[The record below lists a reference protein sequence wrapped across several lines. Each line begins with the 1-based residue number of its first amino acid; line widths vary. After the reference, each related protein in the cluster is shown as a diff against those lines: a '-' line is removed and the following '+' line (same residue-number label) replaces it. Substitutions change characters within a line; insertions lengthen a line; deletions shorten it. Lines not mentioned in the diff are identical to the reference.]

1 MSIQALHFDAP
12 TVEVVSDSPRL
23 EMLMTRLKQNG
34 LRPIRAT
41 AEPDPS
47 LPVPLLIDGYVIPP
61 EQMTKL
67 LTRNR
72 AGGKRILIGLG
83 TPRGTSVEVDI
94 YISEVT
100 ALDTLL
106 PQLALR
112 QRQISRQKELTL
124 RNETYSGFLNQTALS
139 ALPDEQ
145 KSIFYVGG
153 HGPEQIALRHACQ
166 IHGFDFKSFLTK
178 RNLEDAL
185 LESSCTALI
194 VDTRQIEPF
203 TAAYL
208 ASLPYR
214 PALQLISISST
225 EPSEALYA
233 ETDKVVVAS
242 VLNEA
247 ELSELL
253 IEIDAQP
260 QVPQPRHGI
269 SNEAFDKATGLYSR
283 HFFET
288 HLARQIRVANET
300 AAPLSVVAIE
310 LEDHLRAP
318 LISAARIKP
327 FLRETDMAARLSA
340 RHILVS
346 LTDTPYRGAVAFA
359 RRLQDRIESVT
370 ATRVLEKRRFHT
382 AESLIS
388 ALTIKSRPSLRRQA

>member
-1 MSIQALHFDAP
+1 MSNQALHFDAP
-12 TVEVVSDSPRL
+12 TIEVVSESPRL

-41 AEPDPS
+41 TEPDPS
-47 LPVPLLIDGYVIPP
+47 LPAPLLLDGGVIAPD
-61 EQMTKL
+61 EMTKL
-67 LTRNR
+67 VTRNR

-83 TPRGTSVEVDI
+83 TPRGTSIEVDI
-94 YISEVT
+94 YLPDIT
-100 ALDTLL
+100 ALNTLL
-106 PQLALR
+106 PQLALK

-124 RNETYSGFLNQTALS
+124 RNDTYSAFLDQTGS
-139 ALPDEQ
+139 ASQPVAQ

-194 VDTRQIEPF
+194 IDSRQLEPYS
-203 TAAYL
+203 AAYL

-214 PALQLISISST
+214 PALQLVSISES
-225 EPSEALYA
+225 EPDEALYA
-233 ETDKVVVAS
+233 EADKVIVAS

-253 IEIDAQP
+253 TEIDTQP
-260 QVPQPRHGI
+260 QVPQPRHGM

-318 LISAARIKP
+318 LISAAEIKP
-327 FLRETDMAARLSA
+327 LLRETDMAARLSA

-359 RRLQDRIESVT
+359 RRLQDRIECVSS
-370 ATRVLEKRRFHT
+370 TRVMEKRRFHT
-382 AESLIS
+382 ADTLIN
-388 ALTIKSRPSLRRQA
+388 ALTLKSGPSLRRQA